1 MAHVSDN
8 GLAATFTYD
17 VASDR
22 WEWSRSLQELHGLD
36 AVEQPTTQHL
46 LDSML
51 EEDRQL
57 ALERFQHHLSRP
69 GPGTWVYR
77 MVDREGRI
85 RTLRFVGNALGRD
98 GQVQVLR
105 GFVMDVSNDVTAW
118 QATAVQAA
126 VEHRSAI
133 DQAKGALMLAF
144 HIDEDE
150 AFGML
155 RNFSN
160 QHNVKLR
167 VVADAIVAG
176 LSDPQYAEPDPVDV
190 LLEIVAAVGKQDSA
204 SSADV

>member
-1 MAHVSDN
+1 MAPVSDN
-8 GLAATFTYD
+8 GMAATFTYD
-17 VASDR
+17 VASDT
-22 WEWSRSLQELHGLD
+22 WEWSGSLHELHGLD
-36 AVEQPTTQHL
+36 PAERPTTEHL
-46 LDSML
+46 LRSMV
-51 EEDRQL
+51 EEDRDL
-57 ALERFQHHLSRP
+57 ALERFRHHLTRP
-69 GPGTWVYR
+69 GPGSWVYR
-77 MVDREGRI
+77 MVDPEGRT

-144 HIDEDE
+144 HIDEEE

-155 RNFSN
+155 RGFSN

-167 VVADAIVAG
+167 DVADAIVAG

-190 LLEIVAAVGKQDSA
+190 LLGIVAAVGSRDSA
-204 SSADV
+204 SSAGV